1 MRIAGFERGLAS
13 LGRLNAAAGDE
24 RRPSG
29 VWVQN
34 TPRTVYC
41 AHMQSGMIERT
52 PALPATSCHFGY
64 THRLS

>member
-29 VWVQN
+29 FGF
-34 TPRTVYC
+34 RTRHELCIVYTC
-41 AHMQSGMIERT
+41 NQG
-52 PALPATSCHFGY
+52 
-64 THRLS
+64 